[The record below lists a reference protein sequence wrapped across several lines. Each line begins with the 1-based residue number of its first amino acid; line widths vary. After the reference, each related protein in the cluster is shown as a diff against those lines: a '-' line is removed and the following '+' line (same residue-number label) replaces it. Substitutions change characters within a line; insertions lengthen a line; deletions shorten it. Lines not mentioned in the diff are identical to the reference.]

1 MSLTTLLQSLRRD
14 PAVMANVMAWRTV
27 PARPGHYAPIPP
39 ALHGLLHQVLRQ
51 RGIEQLYL
59 HQAQAVDLALQGQNF
74 AVVTPTA
81 SGKTLCYTLPVLHAL
96 LSDPTARAL
105 YLFPTKALAHDQ
117 LDELHGWRA
126 ALEAASGELSPISD
140 LRSPLS
146 TLHFATYDGDTASD
160 HRPAIRREA
169 RLVLTNPDMLH
180 SGILPYHTTWAEF
193 LGGLRYVV
201 IDELHTYRGVFGSHV
216 ANVLRRL
223 GRLCAFYGSRP
234 QVIVASAT
242 IANPQELAERLVEQP
257 IRLITENGAPQA
269 EKQILLYNPP
279 LYDAE
284 RGLRRSSVLEAQ
296 ALATQC
302 VLNDVQTIVFAR
314 ARLTTEILLTQL
326 REAVQRAPNGSAEST
341 IRGYRGGYLPGE
353 RRAIEA
359 GLRSGAVRAVV
370 STNALELGIDI
381 GQLQAAILCGYPG
394 TIASAWQQMG
404 RAGRQTPQGEGI
416 DEPLALA
423 ILVATGGA
431 LDQYVIQHPEFL
443 FERSP
448 EQALINPDNL
458 MILVD
463 HMRCAAFEL
472 PFHEAEAFGNSPF
485 TADVLALLVEQGDL
499 HRHGDRF
506 FWTGEGYPAR
516 QISLRTT
523 ASESVIIQAQH
534 RAGTERPIVIGQ
546 LDRPS
551 APLLLHDGAIY
562 LHEGQSYQV
571 ERLDLEQN
579 LALVTPAAVD
589 YYTEAVAETQI
600 ELLAT
605 HDARQTQSVLVAHG
619 DLRAQTQVV
628 GYRRIKRSTQ
638 ETLGTQ
644 PLDYPSQVLETS
656 GYWLSILPEAQR
668 ALAQTGHWYDSVN
681 NYGPNWE
688 AQRARVRARDGYR
701 CSQCGAPEA
710 PSRQHDV
717 HHLVPFRTFGYLPG
731 LNENYLLAN
740 RLENLTLLC
749 RACHRRLESGVR
761 VHTGLDG
768 LAYTLVN
775 LAPLHLMCDP
785 QDLGVAVVRDA
796 KVETANGVG
805 AVAVLPTVYLYE
817 CAALRI
823 A

>member
-394 TIASAWQQMG
+394 TIA
-404 RAGRQTPQGEGI
+404 
-416 DEPLALA
+416 
-423 ILVATGGA
+423 ILV
-431 LDQYVIQHPEFL
+431 
-443 FERSP
+443 
-448 EQALINPDNL
+448 
-458 MILVD
+458 
-463 HMRCAAFEL
+463 
-472 PFHEAEAFGNSPF
+472 
-485 TADVLALLVEQGDL
+485 
-499 HRHGDRF
+499 
-506 FWTGEGYPAR
+506 
-516 QISLRTT
+516 
-523 ASESVIIQAQH
+523 
-534 RAGTERPIVIGQ
+534 
-546 LDRPS
+546 
-551 APLLLHDGAIY
+551 
-562 LHEGQSYQV
+562 
-571 ERLDLEQN
+571 
-579 LALVTPAAVD
+579 
-589 YYTEAVAETQI
+589 
-600 ELLAT
+600 
-605 HDARQTQSVLVAHG
+605 
-619 DLRAQTQVV
+619 
-628 GYRRIKRSTQ
+628 
-638 ETLGTQ
+638 
-644 PLDYPSQVLETS
+644 
-656 GYWLSILPEAQR
+656 
-668 ALAQTGHWYDSVN
+668 
-681 NYGPNWE
+681 
-688 AQRARVRARDGYR
+688 
-701 CSQCGAPEA
+701 
-710 PSRQHDV
+710 
-717 HHLVPFRTFGYLPG
+717 
-731 LNENYLLAN
+731 
-740 RLENLTLLC
+740 
-749 RACHRRLESGVR
+749 
-761 VHTGLDG
+761 
-768 LAYTLVN
+768 
-775 LAPLHLMCDP
+775 
-785 QDLGVAVVRDA
+785 
-796 KVETANGVG
+796 
-805 AVAVLPTVYLYE
+805 
-817 CAALRI
+817 
-823 A
+823 